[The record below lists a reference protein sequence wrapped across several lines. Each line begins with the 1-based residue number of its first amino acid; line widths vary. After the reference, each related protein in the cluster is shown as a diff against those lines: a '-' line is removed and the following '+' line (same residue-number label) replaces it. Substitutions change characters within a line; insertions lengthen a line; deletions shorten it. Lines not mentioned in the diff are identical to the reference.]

1 MKKNK
6 RVVFV
11 HAMGN
16 QNSRHALYGLKKYN
30 LLHSFHTSIACF
42 KGSMLYTLSVIPFFK
57 DFKRRE
63 FDKIVSKETYT
74 YPLYESLR
82 MFNRY
87 FKNFFTITA
96 DDVFH
101 YIDKKVA
108 SYIKR
113 HSKEISAVYSSDEG
127 AFYSFNEAKRLNIKC
142 IFDLPI
148 IHWRT
153 YQKLLETE
161 KIKNPQWASIL
172 GIYNDSKEKLARK
185 DQELLLAD
193 KIYVAS
199 NFTKQSILTD
209 FPYKLNAEIEVI
221 PYGFPE
227 VNKNRVYTPIGNRKL
242 KFLYVGRL
250 SQSKG
255 LSYLFESIS
264 SFKEEIELTLVGS
277 GDIEGCRVLKEQ
289 IRNYKY
295 IPYLA
300 HEKVLSLMAES
311 DIFIFPSLF
320 EGFGMVITEAMSQG
334 TPVLTTTRTCGSD
347 FIIDGING
355 WLVESGNSEQLRLK
369 IRQIL
374 NNKNKLPEIS
384 INAMK
389 TALKR
394 PWSVYEKELAESIN
408 KFLND

>member
-6 RVVFV
+6 IVVFV

-16 QNSRHALYGLKKYN
+16 QNSRHALYGLQIYN

-42 KGSMLYTLSVIPFFK
+42 KGSILYNLSKIPILK
-57 DFKRRE
+57 SLNRRE
-63 FDKIVSKETYT
+63 FDKIVRKNTYT

-82 MFNRY
+82 MINRHLKY
-87 FKNFFTITA
+87 FFKVTP

-108 SYIKR
+108 SYITL
-113 HSKEISAVYSSDEG
+113 HSNEISAVYSTDEG
-127 AFYSFNEAKRLNIKC
+127 AFYSFTEAKKLNIKC

-153 YQKLLETE
+153 YQRLLETE
-161 KIKNPQWASIL
+161 KIKNPKWSSIL

-199 NFTKQSILTD
+199 NFTKQSILAD
-209 FPYKLNAEIEVI
+209 FPYKLNADIEVI

-227 VNKNRVYTPIGNRKL
+227 VNKNREYIPTENRKL
-242 KFLYVGRL
+242 NFLYVGRL
-250 SQSKG
+250 TQSKG
-255 LSYLFESIS
+255 LSYLFESLS
-264 SFKEEIELTLVGS
+264 PFNNEIELTLVGY
-277 GDIEGCRVLKEQ
+277 GDIENCKALKEQ
-289 IRNYKY
+289 IQKYKH
-295 IPYLA
+295 IPYLT
-300 HEKVLSLMAES
+300 HDKVLSLMAKS
-311 DIFIFPSLF
+311 DVFIFPSLF

-334 TPVLTTTRTCGSD
+334 TPVLTTTRTCGLD

-355 WLVESGNSEQLRLK
+355 WLVEPSNSEQLILK
-369 IRQIL
+369 IRNIL
-374 NNKNKLPEIS
+374 DNKDKLPEIS
-384 INAMK
+384 SNAMK
-389 TALKR
+389 TASQR

-408 KFLND
+408 HYLND